1 MRQLIVFLAVMIFG
15 AASAS
20 AHCGSCGVGDDHSK
34 AEKTSATM
42 EKAKEMKKMNIV
54 ETAAGNEDFSILV
67 QAVKA
72 ADLGDAL
79 SGEGPYTV
87 FAPTNK
93 AFEALPKEKL
103 EALLKDKEQLK
114 SILTYHVLQ
123 GKVSS
128 KQVVGLD
135 KATTLNG
142 KDLKIKKNDK
152 GVMVND
158 AEVVM
163 TDIECS
169 NGVIHVID
177 KVIIPDSQS

>member
-1 MRQLIVFLAVMIFG
+1 MVFGV
-15 AASAS
+15 ASAS
-20 AHCGSCGVGDDHSK
+20 AHCGACGVGDDHSK
-34 AEKTSATM
+34 AEKTKASM

-67 QAVKA
+67 KAVKA
-72 ADLGDAL
+72 ADLQEAL

-93 AFEALPKEKL
+93 AFEALPKGTL
-103 EALLKDKEQLK
+103 EALLKDKEKLT
-114 SILTYHVLQ
+114 SILTYHIVK

-128 KQVVGLD
+128 KQVVEMN
-135 KATTLNG
+135 KATMLNG
-142 KDLKIKKNDK
+142 QDVKIKKNDD

-158 AEVVM
+158 ASVVM

-177 KVIIPDSQS
+177 KVILPDSQS